1 MLLRSRVPSH
11 GRMTAP
17 VNRAL
22 ALLCG
27 PLLAMGLTACA
38 STSSVSGLKG
48 EAHQVAQA
56 ISNLQSDATARN
68 EQKICERDLAGAV
81 VTRLG
86 AGKGGCKQAMKNL
99 LGEVDTF
106 ELTVQSVQVNAA
118 TTPPTATARVKNVS
132 AGKTR
137 VSTVSLVKEGGAW
150 KLASAPS

>member
-1 MLLRSRVPSH
+1 MLLRSRIPSH

-17 VNRAL
+17 INRAL

-27 PLLAMGLTACA
+27 PLLAMSVTACA
-38 STSSVSGLKG
+38 TTSSVSGLKG

-56 ISNLQSDATARN
+56 ISNLQSDATARD

-86 AGKGGCKQAMKNL
+86 GAKGGCKQAMKNL
-99 LGEVDTF
+99 LAEVDSF

-118 TTPPTATARVKNVS
+118 TTPPTATARVKSVQ

-137 VSTVSLVKEGGAW
+137 VSTISLVKEAGAW
-150 KLASAPS
+150 KLSSTPS

>member
-1 MLLRSRVPSH
+1 
-11 GRMTAP
+11 MTAP
-17 VNRAL
+17 TNRAL

-38 STSSVSGLKG
+38 STSSVSGLTG

-86 AGKGGCKQAMKNL
+86 AANGGCKQAMKNL
-99 LGEVDTF
+99 LAEVDTF

-118 TTPPTATARVKNVS
+118 TTPPTATARVKNVR
-132 AGKTR
+132 AGKTG
-137 VSTVSLVKEGGAW
+137 VSTISLVKEAGAW
-150 KLASAPS
+150 KLSSVPS